1 MREIRALFW
10 LDVLRAKNFIKGII
24 KKPSRIFLYLSQ
36 FIWYIFWL
44 IPVLLTRGKTAGE
57 VVYPTKTIYLLVCI
71 MVFLLLGL
79 VISLYSS
86 IKHPSIILGEG
97 DVAFLLSS
105 PIGERKIFLWHMLR
119 VAFKNIGYAVLLVIY
134 LPYLSIVLGIE
145 SYAKNLVFAYIGI
158 FTFSLSLVPLEF
170 LIYSITM
177 KFGAEKFIRRCLGIL
192 LVLTVGLAV
201 YHVYKQQSLRGL
213 IDFLMLDGWNYL
225 PVIGPSRH
233 LIFLYFSPDTA
244 NNIPF
249 IMYQMANIVFMVA
262 AGLYFATD
270 YYEEVV
276 GYNEILKRIREKA
289 KKGNYYEAEKSSAKK
304 KKKVR
309 RVEVKLE
316 LKGPW
321 AFLWAKLVEARRS
334 AGSLIFNYYN
344 LVIIVISIIAGYF
357 LPKND
362 KDLIFVGAFM
372 YAYGVWLGT
381 STISAVVSELKRMY
395 IYIIPGDGIK
405 KLVAVS
411 TVTILKTF
419 IGAVAMIV
427 PLSIFIKPGMLN
439 IIASILFI
447 MGVATLQNYSSL
459 LLQLVLPSKTDL
471 ISIMPV
477 VKWLGFIVILLPA
490 GAVAVPLGMATDS
503 MGIGVLAAAVM
514 MFLESAA
521 FLAFANLAFDRLEL
535 RDN

>member
-1 MREIRALFW
+1 MREIRALLW
-10 LDVLRAKNFIKGII
+10 LDILRAKNFIKGVI

-36 FIWYIFWL
+36 FIWYILWL
-44 IPVLLTRGKTAGE
+44 IPVLLTKGKTAGE
-57 VVYPTKTIYLLVCI
+57 VNPTKTIYLLVCI
-71 MVFLLLGL
+71 MGFLLLGL

-86 IKHPSIILGEG
+86 IKQPSIILGDG
-97 DVAFLLSS
+97 DVAFLLCS

-134 LPYLSIVLGIE
+134 LPYLSIVLGIK
-145 SYAKNLVFAYIGI
+145 SYAENLVFAYIGI

-170 LIYSITM
+170 LIHSITM
-177 KFGAEKFIRRCLGIL
+177 KFGAEKIIRRCLGIL

-213 IDFLMLDGWNYL
+213 IDFLVLDGWDYV

-233 LIFLYFSPDTA
+233 LIFSYFSLETG
-244 NNIPF
+244 NNIVF
-249 IMYQMANIVFMVA
+249 VMFQITTIVFMVA

-276 GYNEILKRIREKA
+276 GYNAILKHIRE
-289 KKGNYYEAEKSSAKK
+289 GNYYEAEKGSVKK

-321 AFLWAKLVEARRS
+321 AFLWAKLVEAKRS
-334 AGSLIFNYYN
+334 TGSLVFNYYN
-344 LVIIVISIIAGYF
+344 LVMIVISIIAGYF

-362 KDLIFVGAFM
+362 RDLIFVGTFI

-381 STISAVVSELKRMY
+381 STISAMVSELKRMY